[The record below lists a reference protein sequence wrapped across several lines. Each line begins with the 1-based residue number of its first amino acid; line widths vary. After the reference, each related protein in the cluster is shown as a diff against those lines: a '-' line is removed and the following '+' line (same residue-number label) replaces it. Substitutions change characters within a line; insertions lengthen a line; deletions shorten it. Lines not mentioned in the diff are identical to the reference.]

1 MFYNIDVLLLVLKS
15 GKSFTS
21 RKKKDLFSLM
31 LQKTSLISSTKKHF
45 QNIRM
50 QKNCD
55 NQIFDENVV
64 QKTDKNKQMLNMNAA
79 TSLNGQTL
87 NICSF

>member
-1 MFYNIDVLLLVLKS
+1 MNVTKNLF
-15 GKSFTS
+15 
-21 RKKKDLFSLM
+21 DLFY
-31 LQKTSLISSTKKHF
+31 KKKHF